1 MQISTYYS
9 IFADGLETAIQEALQ
24 QSLSNVTLLEVHP
37 GLIIYSS
44 SESTKRIEALRFV
57 RNTFLLL
64 RRLDVSG
71 TTSCDKALKA
81 LAGDDRTAAAIHGTP
96 KLQGSFRLIIAE
108 GNRLVSVSAP
118 AIAAVEQLICKATR
132 LRVHRSRPDH
142 EFWLHLRSD
151 GLGLFSLR
159 VTRHKSS
166 EQTLAR
172 GELRPEIVDILC
184 RLSNPRSDEL
194 FLDPFAGSGAIPL
207 ARSTNFPRCTVLA
220 NDRDLRKVAQLK
232 ANVLRLKLQQS
243 IIVRCLDALQMRR
256 YQDGCIDKIVT
267 DPPWGIFRDLPLP
280 PGDFFE
286 KMLIEFCRVLKP
298 GGKLIILLAR
308 EHRLELIY
316 HRAGLP
322 LRLRT
327 KRDILL
333 SGKKASIYELIKQE
347 GKP

>member
-1 MQISTYYS
+1 MRTYYS
-9 IFADGLETAIQEALQ
+9 IFADGLEAAIEEALQ
-24 QSLSNVTLLEVHP
+24 QSLSSVTLLEVRP

-64 RRLDVSG
+64 RRLELSG
-71 TTSCDKALKA
+71 TTSYDKALKA
-81 LAGDDRTAAAIHGTP
+81 LARDDRTAAALLGCP
-96 KLQGSFRLIIAE
+96 PLRASFRIIIAE
-108 GNRLVSVSAP
+108 GSRLVSASESAL
-118 AIAAVEQLICKATR
+118 AAVEQLICKTTG
-132 LRVHRSRPDH
+132 LKVHRSRPDH
-142 EFWLHLRSD
+142 EFWLHLRSG

-166 EQTLAR
+166 EQTLAP

-184 RLSNPRSDEL
+184 RLSNPRRDEL

-220 NDRDLRKVAQLK
+220 NDGDLRKVAQLK
-232 ANVLRLKLQQS
+232 AKVSRLKLQHY

-280 PGDFFE
+280 PRTFFE

-298 GGKLIILLAR
+298 GGKLVILLAR
-308 EHRLELIY
+308 EHPLELIY
-316 HRAGLP
+316 RNAGLP
-322 LRLRT
+322 FRLQT

-333 SGKKASIYELIKQE
+333 SGKKASIYELIKQD